1 MVSLSRTI
9 LNASG
14 QKAET
19 DAYFNLSGI
28 SYSSSSVY
36 LGTEGT
42 NFYAT
47 YYAYDVNGNL
57 DRTEDPSGTIYRTVF
72 DGQGRVVSK
81 WVGTND
87 TPTSGAWSP
96 SNPAGMVEVES
107 DVYDGGGVGD
117 GDLTQKTLYTGEGGS
132 DPNEVTDYFYDWRD
146 RLVAEKDGVQSSES
160 TSVNRP
166 ITFNTYDNLN
176 EIDRDA
182 GLRRRRRDDHFV
194 GGVPNAPSSEPVA
207 AQTATDLR
215 RPGPGLPDL
224 QYSVDPSILARSAA
238 IRSTPNTITIR
249 AAT

>member
-1 MVSLSRTI
+1 MHCHCDPLRLGVKPTSLNTGTQSLKLGVWLNFVDDLQPIAWLRTGHGLNIGTI

-14 QKAET
+14 QKVET

-42 NFYAT
+42 NYYAT

-57 DRTEDPSGTIYRTVF
+57 NRTEDPSGTIYRTVF

-87 TPTSGAWSP
+87 MPTSGAWSP

-117 GDLTQKTLYTGEGGS
+117 GDLTQETHYTGEGGS
-132 DPNEVTDYFYDWRD
+132 DPNEVIDYFYDWRD
-146 RLVAEKDGVQSSES
+146 WLVAEKDGVQSSES

-166 ITFNTYDNLN
+166 ITYNTYNNLN
-176 EIDRDA
+176 EIT
-182 GLRRRRRDDHFV
+182 
-194 GGVPNAPSSEPVA
+194 EI
-207 AQTATDLR
+207 QTFD
-215 RPGPGLPDL
+215 GDG
-224 QYSVDPSILARSAA
+224 
-238 IRSTPNTITIR
+238 
-249 AAT
+249 